1 MAVLWIVSMLIIKK
15 VKLYK
20 FWWKENLNI
29 SISQKEIKYIYEIL
43 QFPSTNKMK
52 RKKELMRDK
61 MRTKNAE

>member
-1 MAVLWIVSMLIIKK
+1 MLIIKK

-52 RKKELMRDK
+52 SKKEPMRDK
-61 MRTKNAE
+61 VREFEMIIEKRKNI

>member
-20 FWWKENLNI
+20 IWGKENLTI

-52 RKKELMRDK
+52 SKKEPIYER
-61 MRTKNAE
+61 